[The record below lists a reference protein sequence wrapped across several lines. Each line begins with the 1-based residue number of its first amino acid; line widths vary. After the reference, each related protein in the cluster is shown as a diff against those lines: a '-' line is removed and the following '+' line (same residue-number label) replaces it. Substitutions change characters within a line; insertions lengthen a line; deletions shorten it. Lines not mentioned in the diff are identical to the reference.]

1 MEYKISDIKKFNTLK
16 VFQAFRENPS
26 LSRREAEEITGLS
39 WGNVYSI
46 CNKLLLN
53 RFLVAEKETNWVGR
67 PPEIL
72 MINPLRKLSLG
83 IDINSVGLSFNL
95 VNLRGQ
101 SVYSEFVPVLSRA
114 KSDLLSVLMQKTGSV
129 LARFDDVI
137 SINLSMQG
145 KLNSKTGISIRS
157 NFFQDWQNIPLVRLF
172 EERFGLPTQLYHDP
186 ECLLTYHLHN
196 DKRLKNLRNIVI
208 VRIDEGIGFARLI
221 DGKLYEPDDVNACE
235 LGHTIVVPHGKPCI
249 CGKQGCLE
257 AYSSLRGMKILYL
270 EKTGINA
277 ENLTEVFESKSEEA
291 EEIRKQAVSSLGISL
306 SNLFTISSP
315 EAILLDGIACD
326 VVPNFFDDVKQATE
340 SYYGGAKNLLKA
352 NHHRDAPA
360 IGASLLTIE
369 KNLEAILFDDDTVHT
384 V

>member
-16 VFQAFRENPS
+16 VFQAFQKYPS

-53 RFLVAEKETNWVGR
+53 RFLVAEKEVNWVGR

-72 MINPLRKLSLG
+72 TINPLRKLALG
-83 IDINSVGLSFNL
+83 IDVNSVGLSFNL
-95 VNLRGQ
+95 VNLRGE
-101 SVYSEFVPVLSRA
+101 SVYSDFIPVLSRA
-114 KSDLLSVLMQKTGSV
+114 KSDLLAVLTQKTEEV
-129 LARFDDVI
+129 LGKFDDVI
-137 SINLSMQG
+137 SINFSMQG

-157 NFFQDWQNIPLVRLF
+157 NFFQDWQNIPLVQIF
-172 EERFGLPTQLYHDP
+172 YDRFHLPTQLYHDP

-196 DKRLKNLRNIVI
+196 DNRLKNLRNIVI
-208 VRIDEGIGFARLI
+208 VRIDEGIGFAQLI
-221 DGKLYEPDDVNACE
+221 DGKLYEPDDINACE
-235 LGHTIVVPHGKPCI
+235 LGHTIVVPDGKPCI
-249 CGKQGCLE
+249 CGKRGCLE
-257 AYSSLRGMKILYL
+257 AYSSLRGMKSLYF

-277 ENLTEVFESKSEEA
+277 ENITEVFKSGSQEA
-291 EEIRKQAVSSLGISL
+291 EEIRRQAVSVLGISL

-315 EAILLDGIACD
+315 EAILLDGVACGD
-326 VVPNFFDDVKQATE
+326 IPSFFDDVKKATE
-340 SYYGGAKNLLKA
+340 FYYGGAKNLLQA

-369 KNLEAILFDDDTVHT
+369 KNLEAILFDDDTLHT